1 MAHWATV
8 MAMTGRRS
16 RLALT
21 RFAGLSMPR
30 KLLYVEVCIRLV
42 GAWLL
47 VRAVPFRRWKGLL
60 KQKPHVTPLQG
71 IGPEDL
77 RWLEDVQH
85 VFRQIKWA
93 TRNRSTCL
101 MMVLVARGMLN
112 RRKIHGTIYLGVRRD
127 ATKPGLH
134 AHAWMQSA
142 IGVVGHEDVAEFVVV
157 EQICE

>member
-1 MAHWATV
+1 MPVTA
-8 MAMTGRRS
+8 RRS

-21 RFAGLSMPR
+21 HFAGLSTPR
-30 KLLYVEVCIRLV
+30 KLLYAEVCIRLA

-47 VRAVPFRRWKGLL
+47 VRAVPFRHWKGLL
-60 KQKPHVTPLQG
+60 KQKPHVTPLEG
-71 IGPEDL
+71 LGLEDL

-93 TRNRSTCL
+93 TRNRATCL
-101 MMVLVARGMLN
+101 MMVLVARWMLN

-127 ATKPGLH
+127 AAKPGLQ

-142 IGVVGHEDVAEFVVV
+142 IGVVGYEDVAEFVVV